1 MDKVTTVIKGMV
13 YNLPPE
19 QQKKFDECVQQIVS
33 TVKENGAEG
42 VLALAFVGVLA
53 LAFVAAKIEEE

>member
-13 YNLPPE
+13 YDLPPE

-42 VLALAFVGVLA
+42 VLALAFVG
-53 LAFVAAKIEEE
+53 AKLSED